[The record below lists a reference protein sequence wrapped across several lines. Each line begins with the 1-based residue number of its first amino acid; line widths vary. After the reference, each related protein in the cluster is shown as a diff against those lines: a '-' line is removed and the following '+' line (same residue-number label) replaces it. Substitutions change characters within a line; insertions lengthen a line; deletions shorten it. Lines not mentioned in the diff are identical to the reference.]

1 MQYHKSWVISN
12 TGILLVLSDEAVTT
26 FQKYAQDSP
35 EKFEAGGIL
44 LGKRRL
50 NHFEVLQVTEPKKFD
65 VRSRYHWIRSEK
77 THVEIAKKHWVESK
91 GQITYIGEW
100 HTHPEK
106 VPNPS
111 TIDLDEWKILANK
124 CPHSGGMGMVI
135 VGIQDLWCGIAQ
147 KDSLS
152 KMDKIF

>member
-12 TGILLVLSDEAVTT
+12 TGILLVLSDEVVTT
-26 FQKYAQDSP
+26 FQKYAQDSQ

-50 NHFEVLQVTEPKKFD
+50 NHFEILYVTEPTKHD
-65 VRSRYHWIRSEK
+65 VRSRFHWARSEK
-77 THVEIAKKHWVESK
+77 IHVDIANNHWLESK
-91 GQITYIGEW
+91 GQISYIGEW
-100 HTHPEK
+100 HTHPEI

-111 TIDLDEWKILANK
+111 NIDINEWGILANK
-124 CPHSGGMGMVI
+124 CLHSGGMGIVI
-135 VGIQDLWCGIAQ
+135 VGIEDLWCGIAQ
-147 KDSLS
+147 KESIR

>member
-1 MQYHKSWVISN
+1 MQHHKSWVISN
-12 TGILLVLSDEAVTT
+12 TGILLVLSDEAVAT
-26 FQKYAQDSP
+26 FQKYAQDSL
-35 EKFEAGGIL
+35 EKSEAGGIL

-50 NHFEVLQVTEPKKFD
+50 NHFEVLHVTEPTKFD

-77 THVEIAKKHWVESK
+77 IHVDIAKKHWVKSK

-100 HTHPEK
+100 HTHPEL

-111 TIDLDEWKILANK
+111 TIDLDEWGILANK

-135 VGIQDLWCGIAQ
+135 VGIEDLWCGIAQ
-147 KDSLS
+147 KKSIR
-152 KMDKIF
+152 KMDRIF